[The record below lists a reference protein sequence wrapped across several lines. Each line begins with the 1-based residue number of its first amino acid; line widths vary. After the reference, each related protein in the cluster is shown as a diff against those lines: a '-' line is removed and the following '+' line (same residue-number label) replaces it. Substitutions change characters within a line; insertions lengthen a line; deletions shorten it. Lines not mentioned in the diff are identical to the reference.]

1 MKIMQLLRDN
11 ATRAKQPVNLARNET
26 EATLYIYDVIS
37 AEWGVGAVEVISAI
51 AQVGDVKTLNVHISS
66 PGGDVFESRAIMA
79 AIERFPGNTVAHID
93 GLCAS
98 AATSIALSC
107 DEVVM
112 SSGAFFMIH
121 NASGMAWGDKTTL
134 RETADLL
141 EKIESVIVTD
151 YTKKTGKPA
160 AEIVAMMEVETWLT
174 SAEALDHGFVD
185 RVTDTK
191 SKPANAWNLAAFKNA
206 PTAKSTP
213 PPDPANDTPP
223 EPAPAAGFFTSAT
236 NQNRLTLLSIQ

>member
-66 PGGDVFESRAIMA
+66 PGGDVFESRAIMV

-98 AATSIALSC
+98 AATSIALAC
-107 DEVVM
+107 GEVVM
-112 SSGAFFMIH
+112 SDGGFFMIH
-121 NASGMAWGDKTTL
+121 NASGMAWGDKTAL
-134 RETADLL
+134 RDTADLL
-141 EKIESVIVTD
+141 EKVESVIVAD
-151 YTKKTGKPA
+151 YTGKTGKDA
-160 AEIVAMMEVETWLT
+160 AEVAAMMQAETWMT
-174 SAEALDHGFVD
+174 AAEALDHGFID
-185 RVTDTK
+185 RIAK
-191 SKPANAWNLAAFKNA
+191 SGKGNAKNTWNLAAFANA
-206 PTAKSTP
+206 PKP
-213 PPDPANDTPP
+213 PAP
-223 EPAPAAGFFTSAT
+223 EPTPEPIPEPNMTAANA
-236 NQNRLTLLSIQ
+236 NRLRLTLL

>member
-11 ATRAKQPVNLARNET
+11 ATRAKQPVNLVSNET

-37 AEWGVGAVEVISAI
+37 ADWGIGAVAVIEAI
-51 AQVGDVKTLNVHISS
+51 NQVGNAKTLNVHISS

-98 AATSIALSC
+98 AATSIALAC

-134 RETADLL
+134 RDTADLL

-151 YTKKTGKPA
+151 YTKKTGKEA
-160 AEIVAMMEVETWLT
+160 AEVVAMMEAETWMT
-174 SAEALDHGFVD
+174 AAEALEHGFVD
-185 RVTDTK
+185 RLTD
-191 SKPANAWNLAAFKNA
+191 SKAKASNAWDLSAFANAPKA
-206 PTAKSTP
+206 P
-213 PPDPANDTPP
+213 PPDPATPP
-223 EPAPAAGFFTSAT
+223 NDKPAPAAGFFTSAT
-236 NQNRLTLLSIQ
+236 NQNHLTLLLIQ

>member
-11 ATRAKQPVNLARNET
+11 ATRARQPVNLVNNEA

-37 AEWGVGAVEVISAI
+37 ADWGVGAVAVIEAI
-51 AQVGDVKTLNVHISS
+51 AQVGNAKTLNVHISS

-98 AATSIALSC
+98 AATSIALAC

-112 SSGAFFMIH
+112 SPGAFFMIH

-160 AEIVAMMEVETWLT
+160 AEIVQMMEVETWMT
-174 SAEALDHGFVD
+174 AAEALEGGFVD
-185 RVTDTK
+185 RITDSKTK
-191 SKPANAWNLAAFKNA
+191 ASNSWNLSAFANAPK
-206 PTAKSTP
+206 
-213 PPDPANDTPP
+213 PPDPVTPP
-223 EPAPAAGFFTSAT
+223 KDEPALAAGFFTSAT
-236 NQNRLTLLSIQ
+236 NQNRLTLLQIQ

>member
-11 ATRAKQPVNLARNET
+11 ATRARQPVNLVNNEA

-37 AEWGVGAVEVISAI
+37 ADWGVGAVAVIEAI
-51 AQVGDVKTLNVHISS
+51 AQVGNAKTLNVHISS

-98 AATSIALSC
+98 AATSSALAC
-107 DEVVM
+107 DEGFM

-121 NASGMAWGDKTTL
+121 NASGMAWGDKSAL

-141 EKIESVIVTD
+141 K
-151 YTKKTGKPA
+151 
-160 AEIVAMMEVETWLT
+160 
-174 SAEALDHGFVD
+174 
-185 RVTDTK
+185 
-191 SKPANAWNLAAFKNA
+191 
-206 PTAKSTP
+206 
-213 PPDPANDTPP
+213 
-223 EPAPAAGFFTSAT
+223 
-236 NQNRLTLLSIQ
+236 RLKA